1 MGIYVWGTGC
11 GAGELIE
18 QGLTPEQITAFI
30 DNAPSYDT
38 FLERPVIKPE
48 QLSIKDVQLL
58 IISTR
63 HAEVIRNQC
72 LSLGLKP
79 ENLLFLK
86 NHYLLSDLNESYEIA
101 EKLLG
106 KEILADLC
114 YPCHIIREP
123 AGMPDSLPASA
134 EKENDYV
141 RVKTLE
147 MLSSA
152 AASIPGAVAELG
164 VYRGGFARIINQL
177 FPERTLH
184 LFDTFD
190 GFEANEAEQ
199 ELKAQTCGEAF
210 LQAHKN
216 TAAERVMKIMP
227 YPENIQI
234 HQGYFPESLGGLEER
249 FALVSLDV
257 DFEETTYAGLSYFW
271 PRLNSG
277 GYLLL
282 HDYNSPTLSGVKKA
296 VQRYE
301 ADHQM
306 RFPSVPLCDV
316 NGTLILCKP

>member
-18 QGLTPEQITAFI
+18 QGLVPEQITAFI
-30 DNAPSYDT
+30 DNTPSSDS
-38 FLERPVIKPE
+38 FLGRPVIKPE
-48 QLSIKDVQLL
+48 RLSVKDVQLL

-63 HAEVIRNQC
+63 HAEAVRNQC
-72 LSLGLKP
+72 LSLGLKS
-79 ENLLFLK
+79 ETLLCLK
-86 NHYLLSDLNESYEIA
+86 NHYLLADLNESYETA
-101 EKLLG
+101 RELLG
-106 KEILADLC
+106 SKITTELC

-123 AGMPDSLPASA
+123 AGVPDTLPASG

-147 MLSSA
+147 MLAAA

-164 VYRGGFARIINQL
+164 VYRGNFARIINFL
-177 FPERTLH
+177 FPERTLY
-184 LFDTFD
+184 LFDTFE
-190 GFEANEAEQ
+190 GFEEHEAAQ

-216 TAAERVMKIMP
+216 TAADRVLKLMPHPEKI
-227 YPENIQI
+227 IV
-234 HQGYFPESLGGLEER
+234 HQGYFPESLNNLEER

-271 PRLNSG
+271 PRMNSG
-277 GYLLL
+277 GYILL
-282 HDYNSPTLSGVKKA
+282 HDYNSPSLSGVRKA

-301 ADHQM
+301 NDHQL
-306 RFPSVPLCDV
+306 RFPAVPLCDV